1 MLKGE
6 SLLLRVILSWDDIP
20 EAFRIAD
27 LVRILNCTRWAAM
40 QLVKRLE
47 ELNVIKKANWSK
59 HVYVKVIKSRDMFLS
74 ILYAKATGSYDK
86 AVKLTK
92 ELEKERIKVESGK
105 SKG

>member
-1 MLKGE
+1 VLKSE

-20 EAFRIAD
+20 EAFRLVD
-27 LVRILNCTRWAAM
+27 LIKILKCTRWGAM

-47 ELNVIKKANWSK
+47 GLGVLKRAHWDK

-105 SKG
+105 SEG